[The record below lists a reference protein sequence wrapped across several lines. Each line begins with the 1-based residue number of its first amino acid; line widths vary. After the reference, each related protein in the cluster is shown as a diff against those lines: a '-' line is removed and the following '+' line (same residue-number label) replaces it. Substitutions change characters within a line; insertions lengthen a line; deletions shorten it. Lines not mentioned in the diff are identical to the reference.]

1 MPSTPEPGPASKAA
15 PASKTAGRPRRRR
28 WAAYAFGLGLV
39 LGALAGVAGAVAV
52 LDGGVPGSDAAPA
65 TPGATPTPRQSAE
78 VPASCVRTAEL
89 SEEVVAL
96 AREATDAV
104 AQLDARTLRVI
115 VDQMQAMDAEIRDAA
130 QACREAA
137 GSATPGTAPPTGQG
151 TGDTGRTGGTGGTGG
166 LEDTA
171 TGEGTAP
178 ALLP

>member
-1 MPSTPEPGPASKAA
+1 MPSTPEPGPSSTAG
-15 PASKTAGRPRRRR
+15 PASRPGGRTRRRR
-28 WAAYAFGLGLV
+28 WAAYAFGFGLL
-39 LGALAGVAGAVAV
+39 LGALAGAAGAVVV
-52 LDGGVPGSDAAPA
+52 LDDGLPGSDAAPA
-65 TPGATPTPRQSAE
+65 TPSATPTPQQSAE
-78 VPASCVRTAEL
+78 VPPSCVRTAEL

-115 VDQMQAMDAEIRDAA
+115 VDQMQQLDVEIRAAA
-130 QACREAA
+130 QACQEAA
-137 GSATPGTAPPTGQG
+137 ESATPGTAPPTGQG
-151 TGDTGRTGGTGGTGG
+151 TGDTGVTGGTGG